1 MSTDLRHR
9 LVAALVVTL
18 GVAAATQAMPLRA
31 EAQTGRAT
39 VGKLRIGDAT
49 GQTIWEQPAP
59 AGEKLF
65 KAPSGTQSFKVF
77 FDYDGTA
84 PMRTVI
90 KLIAP
95 QGVIQD
101 QQEQQLTAAGTFSVD
116 FSFEEPLAD
125 QEYLINAYVDVD
137 GAQSLAD
144 GLTLLVGEA
153 VVIPAQQAQQVPLDP
168 QAPPAEVSA
177 QGAAVDAEPAAP
189 AAGGPSQLL
198 LLGSGLGVIVLLAI
212 VVWAGMSALKQ
223 R

>member
-1 MSTDLRHR
+1 MSTVVRHPR
-9 LVAALVVTL
+9 VAALVVTL
-18 GVAAATQAMPLRA
+18 GVAAAALTMPLSA

-39 VGKLRIGDAT
+39 VGKLRIGDAS

-65 KAPSGTQSFKVF
+65 KAPSGTQSFKVY

-84 PMRTVI
+84 PMRAVI

-116 FSFEEPLAD
+116 FSFEQPLAD

-153 VVIPAQQAQQVPLDP
+153 AIIPAQQAQQVPLDP
-168 QAPPAEVSA
+168 QAPAAEVSA
-177 QGAAVDAEPAAP
+177 PGAAVAAEPAAP
-189 AAGGPSQLL
+189 SAGGPSQLL

>member
-1 MSTDLRHR
+1 MFKGFGHHR
-9 LVAALVVTL
+9 WVATALGLAAAVVALAAPVDVAA
-18 GVAAATQAMPLRA
+18 QS
-31 EAQTGRAT
+31 GRAT
-39 VGKLRIGDAT
+39 VGKLRIGDES

-65 KAPSGTQSFKVF
+65 KAPSGTQQFKVY
-77 FDYDGTA
+77 FDYDGSA
-84 PMRTVI
+84 PMRAVI

-101 QQEQQLTAAGTFSVD
+101 QQEQELTAAGTFAVD
-116 FSFEEPLAD
+116 FRFEQPLAD

-137 GAQSLAD
+137 GGQSLAD

-153 VVIPAQQAQQVPLDP
+153 AVIPAQQMQQVPAEP
-168 QAPPAEVSA
+168 QAPAAEVSA
-177 QGAAVDAEPAAP
+177 PGADALAP
-189 AAGGPSQLL
+189 MAPVAGGPSQLL

>member
-1 MSTDLRHR
+1 MFKVFRHPRSTATALG
-9 LVAALVVTL
+9 LAAALVALAAPT
-18 GVAAATQAMPLRA
+18 GVAAQS
-31 EAQTGRAT
+31 GRAT
-39 VGKLRIGDAT
+39 VGKLRIGDES
-49 GQTIWEQPAP
+49 GQTIWEQPAA

-65 KAPSGTQSFKVF
+65 KAPSGTQQFKVY
-77 FDYDGTA
+77 FDYDGSA
-84 PMRTVI
+84 PMRAVI

-101 QQEQQLTAAGTFSVD
+101 QKEQELTAAGTFAVD
-116 FSFEEPLAD
+116 FSFEQPLAD

-137 GAQSLAD
+137 GGQSLAD

-153 VVIPAQQAQQVPLDP
+153 AVIPAQQMQQVPAEP
-168 QAPPAEVSA
+168 QAPAAEVSA
-177 QGAAVDAEPAAP
+177 PGADALAP
-189 AAGGPSQLL
+189 MAPVAGGPSQLL